1 MHDKF
6 ETNCSYDTFF
16 SILFLQFYESLLL
29 ILIKQLSLLS
39 IGITSFIF

>member
-6 ETNCSYDTFF
+6 ETNRSYDTFF
-16 SILFLQFYESLLL
+16 SILFLQIYESLLL